1 VLRKLGVAL
10 ETLKAEVFKVRL
22 AQSKIVERI
31 VRPLR
36 AGTTYKRTLREEL
49 LSHLMAIYD
58 QEYASRHDP
67 AIAMEA
73 AAIRFGKPAEITVE
87 LESALPRRERINHF
101 VERYFA
107 YRAPESAAHFSLR
120 MAWHTFVALAAILG
134 LVMLG
139 VFLGYGWIED
149 VRTLARVFAAI
160 VLLTPPAQFVAW
172 LSYIKMR
179 DAMWGAFGSR
189 RSVARVILYDV
200 YIGFVFALYIM
211 AVAAVSRWDLTEAL
225 NAISLC
231 GLVHLLCALACIII
245 AYVSGPTEIRDAHW
259 ALLDLETA

>member
-1 VLRKLGVAL
+1 
-10 ETLKAEVFKVRL
+10 
-22 AQSKIVERI
+22 
-31 VRPLR
+31 
-36 AGTTYKRTLREEL
+36 
-49 LSHLMAIYD
+49 
-58 QEYASRHDP
+58 
-67 AIAMEA
+67 
-73 AAIRFGKPAEITVE
+73 
-87 LESALPRRERINHF
+87 
-101 VERYFA
+101 
-107 YRAPESAAHFSLR
+107 
-120 MAWHTFVALAAILG
+120 
-134 LVMLG
+134 MLG